1 MRTPKDGA
9 LSRRRLVAGWALAL
23 AGPPLLTGLLL
34 PWRGDLGL
42 ASELLVFLTFTVL
55 VALAGG
61 LGPALFAAIAGN
73 LLTNWFFTPPYYTLT
88 IADFEHVLALVL
100 SVVVAAAVS
109 LVVDLAERRRRW
121 AVQAG
126 SESVTLSRLSTTVLR
141 GEDTLPDLLRQARET
156 FALTS
161 VTMLERT
168 RHGWDVLGSS
178 GDGYCTDPHQADMRV
193 AVTGDLLLAL
203 RGRVLPE
210 ADRRVLSAFAH
221 QAAAAVDRQ
230 RLQAEATRAREL
242 AEIDKVRTAL
252 LAAVSHDLRTPLAS
266 VKASVSSLRQD
277 DVEWAPEDRAELLAA
292 IEESADR
299 LNRLIANLLDMTRL
313 ETGAVAPLTRPTTL
327 DEIVPFALAAVP
339 EARIEVDV
347 PETLPPVLV
356 DPGLLERALA
366 NVVENAV
373 RYGAGPVQVVASEL
387 RFGVGEGRIE
397 IHVVD
402 DGPGVPDHDKDRVF
416 GSFQRLGDAPKGA
429 GVGLGLAVAR
439 GFTEAMGG
447 TLTARDTPGGGLTM
461 VFALPIAPDAPAA
474 EEEGR

>member
-1 MRTPKDGA
+1 MRRPSDGA
-9 LSRRRLVAGWALAL
+9 LSGRRLIAGWALAL
-23 AGPPLLTGLLL
+23 AGPPLLTLLL
-34 PWRGDLGL
+34 APVRSQIGL
-42 ASELLVFLTFTVL
+42 ASTLLLFLTFTVL
-55 VALAGG
+55 VAVVGG
-61 LGPALFAAIAGN
+61 LGPALLAAVAGN

-100 SVVVAAAVS
+100 WVVVAVAVS
-109 LVVDLAERRRRW
+109 LVVDLSERRRRW
-121 AVQAG
+121 AAQSGA
-126 SESVTLSRLSTTVLR
+126 ESVTLSRLSTTVLR

-156 FALTS
+156 FALSS
-161 VTMLERT
+161 VSLLEGT
-168 RHGWDVLGSS
+168 GHGWSVVGFS
-178 GDGYCTDPHQADMRV
+178 GEDHCTDPGKADMLLP
-193 AVTGDLLLAL
+193 VTDELLLAV
-203 RGRVLPE
+203 RGRVLPDT
-210 ADRRVLSAFAH
+210 DRRVLSAFAH
-221 QAAAAVDRQ
+221 QAAAAADRQ

-277 DVEWAPEDRAELLAA
+277 DVDWDPEDRAELLAT

-313 ETGAVAPLTRPTTL
+313 QTGAVAPLTRPAAV
-327 DEIVPFALAAVP
+327 DEIVPFALAGVP
-339 EARIEVDV
+339 EARVEVDV
-347 PETLPPVLV
+347 PETLPQVLV
-356 DPGLLERALA
+356 DPGLLEQAIA

-373 RYGAGPVQVVASEL
+373 RYSAGRILVAASEL
-387 RFGVGEGRIE
+387 RFGVERDHIE

-402 DGPGVPDHDKDRVF
+402 HGPGVPDHDKDRIF
-416 GSFQRLGDAPKGA
+416 GSFQRLGDAPQGT

-461 VFALPIAPDAPAA
+461 VFALPIAQDGPNVED
-474 EEEGR
+474 R